1 MSFPARVGLVGY
13 GNMGRP
19 MCINLIKAGFA
30 VRALDVDASR
40 VALMREDGVTPCQ
53 SSADLAG
60 CDVVITMVWDDEIL
74 RQAVLGPSG
83 LLPHLAAD
91 CLLIDMSTVTPDV
104 SQEVAEAARSRLIA
118 YLRAPVSGS
127 AAVAQRA
134 ELVIYASGDRTDY
147 DRCASLFAAIS
158 AKQLYVGTGEES
170 RLLKL
175 IINLLVLGS
184 TALLGEALSFALRAG
199 VDKNLCID
207 AINASIV
214 GSPHYQARADLF
226 KHEDLRSTGRWF
238 GLKDIDMGMNQ
249 AAKVGAAL
257 PLMSLVHDQMRMT
270 ANRWPNANTLV
281 GLTMLMRTIN
291 PPTAV

>member
-1 MSFPARVGLVGY
+1 MSFPSRIGLVGY

-19 MCINLIKAGFA
+19 ICINLIKAGFV

-40 VALMREDGVTPCQ
+40 VALMRKDGLTPCQ

-60 CDVVITMVWDDEIL
+60 
-74 RQAVLGPSG
+74 
-83 LLPHLAAD
+83 
-91 CLLIDMSTVTPDV
+91 
-104 SQEVAEAARSRLIA
+104 
-118 YLRAPVSGS
+118 
-127 AAVAQRA
+127 
-134 ELVIYASGDRTDY
+134 
-147 DRCASLFAAIS
+147 FAAIS